1 MKDLLEYIAK
11 ALVQRSEEVRIA
23 EVEGDRATI
32 YEIHVAPED
41 VGKVIGRQGKV
52 ARAIRTMARAMAR
65 DGRSVH
71 VEIID

>member
-11 ALVQRSEEVRIA
+11 SLVQRPDEVRIA

-65 DGRSVH
+65 DGRAVH